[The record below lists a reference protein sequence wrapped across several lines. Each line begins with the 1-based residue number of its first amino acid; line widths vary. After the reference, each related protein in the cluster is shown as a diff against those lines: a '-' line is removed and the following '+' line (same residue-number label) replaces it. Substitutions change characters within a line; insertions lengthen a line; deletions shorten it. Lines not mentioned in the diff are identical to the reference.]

1 MNYITY
7 FIKFFYRIRY
17 WLLFTPF
24 IVALLVFWKT
34 QHMPEQYTTN
44 CSVYTGIITGVS
56 ILSESGINTTSY
68 TQSSM
73 KYHYC
78 RPDTQTGF
86 STFIC
91 PYHGVWQSRKR

>member
-56 ILSESGINTTSY
+56 ILSESGINT
-68 TQSSM
+68 
-73 KYHYC
+73 
-78 RPDTQTGF
+78 
-86 STFIC
+86 
-91 PYHGVWQSRKR
+91 